1 MGATCLYMG
10 YFVCVTL
17 YGIICI
23 SQRIELSLIVSVNI
37 VGKHVFWTRWLQC
50 LVTAM
55 FDDPAN
61 FEFTTSDNEQQNHAH
76 MRHPDMAVGTWMCMW
91 HYISKPLAVLC
102 WKLKCEKLQPSNL
115 SSWEPWNHG
124 CECLRG
130 IFSKTLAGMYLTW
143 HETWCI
149 NIRFWDVLGTYFF
162 SSPNIWMQIYF
173 CALHCFGFLGWI
185 FKFGCSRVCCITWG
199 YCGTWYH

>member
-17 YGIICI
+17 YEIICI
-23 SQRIELSLIVSVNI
+23 SQRIVLSLLYLWILWENMFFEQ
-37 VGKHVFWTRWLQC
+37 GGCNAWWLQC
-50 LVTAM
+50 SMTLQIS
-55 FDDPAN
+55 N
-61 FEFTTSDNEQQNHAH
+61 LQQATMNSKITHTWA
-76 MRHPDMAVGTWMCMW
+76 DMAVGTWMCMW
-91 HYISKPLAVLC
+91 HYISKHLAVFC

-130 IFSKTLAGMYLTW
+130 IFCKTLAGMYLTW

-149 NIRFWDVLGTYFF
+149 HIRFWDVLGTYFF

-173 CALHCFGFLGWI
+173 CTLHCFGFLGWI

-199 YCGTWYH
+199 YCGTWYQ